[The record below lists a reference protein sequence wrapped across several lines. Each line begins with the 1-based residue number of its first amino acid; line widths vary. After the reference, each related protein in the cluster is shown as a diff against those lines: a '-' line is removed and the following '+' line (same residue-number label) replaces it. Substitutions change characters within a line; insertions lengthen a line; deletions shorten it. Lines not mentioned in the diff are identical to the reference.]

1 VRNPKTLKTTG
12 SKLKITLLCSL
23 LALMSGLAMAQT
35 TPTLGLPTVVP
46 MPANPVYF
54 DANDSRFPYLPNA
67 TGTAN
72 ITYWVDGVN
81 FRSEGASL
89 DTMNSPSPST
99 SVLGSTAG
107 AFDQNGAWLLAAIR
121 RGGTLYGFYHAEDH
135 SCGMGFEWNSSGL
148 ATSTDDGATWVK
160 QGEIIGS
167 PNTCSGS
174 GGVGASTVAWDA
186 VNSRWIGWGGAN
198 VFVSTNANAAAGT
211 WFGYHNGSFSTP
223 MPGSGPLTALPSLGG
238 NNASIDAQS
247 VAWNSYLGQG
257 QGQWVMVYTRFGDTT
272 HIYYRTSSDGINW
285 SPQTTL
291 LTAGTGQ
298 TLNYAEIIGD
308 TGETCGQDALL
319 VYEIFPS
326 ANTPGRSRDMTEQW
340 IHWGPLTIP
349 AAPANLT
356 ANGQWGCQ
364 QQVALTWNATTQ
376 TQNYNVFRSTS
387 SGGSYTNIASFSTS
401 ASFPTYIDLSVVA
414 GTTYFYKVQATNTA
428 GASGFS
434 SIVSAVPA
442 GAATGNTISIDFD
455 GGNGNGPNPLM
466 DCSDVA
472 GVVPSSHW
480 NNAVGASGT
489 LANLVYDAG
498 ASSGAT
504 LTWSS
509 PNIFSIGIPVTP
521 GNYRMMNGYLDGSTP
536 SVTISNI
543 PPAFTNT
550 GYNVYVY
557 SDGDAATGR
566 VGRYTI
572 GSTSITATDNSTF
585 AGTFT
590 QASNS
595 AGNYVVFPNVKTSQ
609 FTLSCLGVLGGT
621 GPNPMLRAPVNG
633 IQIIAIAQL
642 TLNLSTTYSDPTQVY
657 VTFQS
662 SNPATFTASY
672 VDATTSLT
680 TPILMN
686 AQGLTSSIPLSN
698 IAQGVITLNHMD
710 SGLIY
715 ASVGGP
721 LGQTAAPSPNNPS
734 DPAYNIPWQNAAEIT
749 YTGTPADS
757 GDITSIN
764 FFSVPVSVQVLA
776 GSQVVQH
783 AGINVPAATLYPEIA
798 ALSTTPGQIEI
809 KATQGPN
816 TGQIVRIL
824 SPNQFGL
831 TTDVQGTAYFSIGGY
846 QSFQNYVRS
855 INQANVKTY
864 IQGSLAVAGNIT
876 SYNFTSVVNSAGDIV
891 TTGNYVTNGAIYT
904 ITIPHDYPL
913 TDGSGLTNYTQS
925 SALYFCPTV
934 ANSTTGVTVTSS
946 DGSTMNAAVLAQVLH
961 DLCSGY
967 NFGFVNSRTP
977 DPKTHIAFGA
987 EPSYLWFVH
996 ATTGMLY
1003 SGLQP
1008 NHPYYNQFAQLIAAA
1023 SNGTAYGFPYADAV
1037 PGVTLNTVQY
1047 PGTTPPT
1054 PITAWNITIGAQ

>member
-1 VRNPKTLKTTG
+1 
-12 SKLKITLLCSL
+12 
-23 LALMSGLAMAQT
+23 
-35 TPTLGLPTVVP
+35 
-46 MPANPVYF
+46 MP
-54 DANDSRFPYLPNA
+54 
-67 TGTAN
+67 
-72 ITYWVDGVN
+72 
-81 FRSEGASL
+81 
-89 DTMNSPSPST
+89 
-99 SVLGSTAG
+99 
-107 AFDQNGAWLLAAIR
+107 
-121 RGGTLYGFYHAEDH
+121 
-135 SCGMGFEWNSSGL
+135 
-148 ATSTDDGATWVK
+148 
-160 QGEIIGS
+160 
-167 PNTCSGS
+167 
-174 GGVGASTVAWDA
+174 VGA
-186 VNSRWIGWGGAN
+186 N
-198 VFVSTNANAAAGT
+198 
-211 WFGYHNGSFSTP
+211 
-223 MPGSGPLTALPSLGG
+223 
-238 NNASIDAQS
+238 
-247 VAWNSYLGQG
+247 
-257 QGQWVMVYTRFGDTT
+257 
-272 HIYYRTSSDGINW
+272 
-285 SPQTTL
+285 L
-291 LTAGTGQ
+291 LEHSQ
-298 TLNYAEIIGD
+298 
-308 TGETCGQDALL
+308 
-319 VYEIFPS
+319 
-326 ANTPGRSRDMTEQW
+326 
-340 IHWGPLTIP
+340 IP

-356 ANGQWGCQ
+356 ASGQWSCQ
-364 QQVALTWNATTQ
+364 TQVVLKWNATTQ
-376 TQNYNVFRSTS
+376 AQNYNIFRSTS
-387 SGGSYTNIASFSTS
+387 SGGSSTNIATISTS
-401 ASFPTYIDLSVVA
+401 ASFPTYVDLSVVA

-609 FTLSCLGVLGGT
+609 FTLSCLGL
-621 GPNPMLRAPVNG
+621 
-633 IQIIAIAQL
+633 
-642 TLNLSTTYSDPTQVY
+642 
-657 VTFQS
+657 
-662 SNPATFTASY
+662 
-672 VDATTSLT
+672 
-680 TPILMN
+680 
-686 AQGLTSSIPLSN
+686 
-698 IAQGVITLNHMD
+698 
-710 SGLIY
+710 
-715 ASVGGP
+715 
-721 LGQTAAPSPNNPS
+721 
-734 DPAYNIPWQNAAEIT
+734 
-749 YTGTPADS
+749 S

-831 TTDVQGTAYFSIGGY
+831 TTDSKGTEYFSIGGY

-1023 SNGTAYGFPYADAV
+1023 SNGTAYGFPYAYAV

-1054 PITAWNITIGAQ
+1054 PITA